1 MLRFLSQVRRCAE
14 GHSGVKT
21 MQMIIKVG
29 VLCLQLLSFHVSSVN
44 VMVLNVARSE
54 SLWHMTIAGITLLLD
69 HQSKR

>member
-1 MLRFLSQVRRCAE
+1 MSQVRSCAE
-14 GHSGVKT
+14 GHSGVT
-21 MQMIIKVG
+21 PMQMIIKVG

-54 SLWHMTIAGITLLLD
+54 SLWHMTIASITLLLD